1 MRRRRRRGR
10 ALAKI
15 AFPLRDLTCHLG
27 RVIDARQE
35 RRPQFGSLGPPYGSL
50 LRALELEESGRTVVG
65 MDPAPGH
72 ENNHGSSIVTGGIL
86 ATLADIGLGTAI
98 MSVLEPNQTCPTLD
112 LRITF
117 FRPARFGGG
126 RLRADSRVVHR
137 GSQAAVAEC
146 TISDASGTAVASA
159 SATGVI
165 RSFPPRSA

>member
-1 MRRRRRRGR
+1 MSDESTVDTTKLGQLQAIIRGE
-10 ALAKI
+10 AK
-15 AFPLRDLTCHLG
+15 APPVARFLG
-27 RVIDARQE
+27 I
-35 RRPQFGSLGPPYGSL
+35 
-50 LRALELEESGRTVVG
+50 ELEKAETGRTVVG

-98 MSVLEPNQTCPTLD
+98 MSVLEPNETCPTLD

-165 RSFPPRSA
+165 RTPASRPA